1 MRFMELMI
9 ESVGSGQVD
18 ELAANLIE
26 KYGLKSLNMF
36 LDSSGR
42 LEIGMIAVDRDK
54 MGSGVGTKA
63 MQEITDFADKNNLV
77 MVLSPALKDKN
88 FGTTSQSRLIKFY
101 KRFGFVQNKGRNKDF
116 SISRSMYRTPR

>member
-1 MRFMELMI
+1 MRFMELVT
-9 ESVGSGQVD
+9 ESVGSGQIDKFVS
-18 ELAANLIE
+18 EIIA

-54 MGSGVGTKA
+54 MGSGVGTQA
-63 MQEITDFADKNNLV
+63 MQEITDFADRHNLV

-101 KRFGFVQNKGRNKDF
+101 KRFGFVQNKGRNKDY